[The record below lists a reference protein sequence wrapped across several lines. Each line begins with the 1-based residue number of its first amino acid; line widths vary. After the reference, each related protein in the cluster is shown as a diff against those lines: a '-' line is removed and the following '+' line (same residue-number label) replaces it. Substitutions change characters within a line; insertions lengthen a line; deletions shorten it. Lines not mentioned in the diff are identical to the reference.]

1 MRKVLTSKHVVQYCS
16 CGAPVALWWYLSE
29 NVRGLGMHLSG
40 WASMHGSQD
49 VLLSCLQL
57 GIRSVILRASA
68 FQLYTYSFAYWAT
81 SLAGIDQDVPRTQHT
96 AVLLIQ
102 IPLPALVKTVMY
114 V

>member
-29 NVRGLGMHLSG
+29 NVGGLGMHVSG

-68 FQLYTYSFAYWAT
+68 FQLYSFAYWAT

-102 IPLPALVKTVMY
+102 IPPPALLMY